1 MPVSKGQLFSWL
13 LSIAGHLP
21 FKIVRG
27 LGRGSGLL
35 SWFIPNRSKRTT
47 LANIALCMPELSVA
61 EQRRMARQS
70 LQHTGMLVFEMAFI
84 WCRPE
89 EFLSNYLVD
98 VINKDAFD
106 RAQTSGRGVIL
117 LMPHQGNWEVF
128 SEYLPTVCNIRALY
142 EPVRIPEL
150 ERHIK
155 HHREKSGAQMF
166 PTNQRGIATLLKHLR
181 GGGVTGILPDQVPS
195 LGRGRLPA
203 PFFGE
208 LALTMTLVHQLTQ
221 KTNCMVLA
229 IAAKRVEN
237 GFVIKFYNPP
247 QEIYSSDAFI
257 ALSAMNTLIEK
268 CVREAPEQYQW
279 EYKRYK
285 GMEDYAGR

>member
-13 LSIAGHLP
+13 ISVVGHLP
-21 FKIVRG
+21 FKV
-27 LGRGSGLL
+27 GRSIGRASGYILWL
-35 SWFIPNRSKRTT
+35 FPNRSKRTT
-47 LANIALCMPELSVA
+47 IANIALCMPELSVA
-61 EQRRMARQS
+61 EQRRLAKTS
-70 LQHTGMLVFEMAFI
+70 LQHTAMLGFEMAFI
-84 WCRPE
+84 WRRPE
-89 EFLSNYLVD
+89 EILPNYLVD

-106 RAQTSGRGVIL
+106 HAQASGKGVLL

-128 SEYLPTVCNIRALY
+128 SEYLPTVCHIRALY
-142 EPVRIPEL
+142 EPARIPEL

-166 PTNQRGIATLLKHLR
+166 PTNQRGIAALLKHLR
-181 GGGVTGILPDQVPS
+181 GGGVTGILPDQVPG
-195 LGRGRLPA
+195 LGRGRLPV

-208 LALTMTLVHQLTQ
+208 PALTMTLIHQLSQ

-229 IAAKRVEN
+229 IVAERVEN
-237 GFVIKFYNPP
+237 GFVIKFYSPS

-268 CVREAPEQYQW
+268 SVREAPEQYQW
-279 EYKRYK
+279 EYKRFK
-285 GMEDYAGR
+285 GMSDYAGR